1 MTRYSQSGKKSTR
14 VADVLAD
21 HGSPIGQ
28 LLKQGSFLM
37 QLHHVLSGFVDPSL
51 AAHFQVAAARDGKLV
66 LIAPSASW
74 ATQLRMQAPS
84 MLEFLRNAGFTDL
97 RSIKV
102 RVAPLVEQATTERQR
117 KPLSPAARQAIDAMK
132 ALQSKD

>member
-1 MTRYSQSGKKSTR
+1 M
-14 VADVLAD
+14 LAD

-51 AAHFQVAAARDGKLV
+51 AAHFQVAAARDGNLV

-74 ATQLRMQAPS
+74 ATQLRMHAPT
-84 MLEFLRNAGFTDL
+84 MLENLRKAGFADL
-97 RSIKV
+97 KSIKV
-102 RVAPLVEQATTERQR
+102 RVAPLVEQTTLERQK
-117 KPLSPAARQAIDAMK
+117 KPLSPAARQALEAMK
-132 ALQSKD
+132 ALQSED